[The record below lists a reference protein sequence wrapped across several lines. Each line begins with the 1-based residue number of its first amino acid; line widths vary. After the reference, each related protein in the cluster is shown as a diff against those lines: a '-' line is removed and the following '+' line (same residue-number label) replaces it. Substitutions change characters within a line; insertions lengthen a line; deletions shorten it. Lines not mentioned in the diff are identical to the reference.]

1 MTGGIKGDRQ
11 SRLRAATLIILVLG
25 VIVAA
30 YLVYVH
36 FRPGAL
42 VCAEGSVIN
51 CSAVLTSSFSSIL
64 GVPLAVLAL
73 LWFAVAIALEY
84 IKNNARKV
92 WAILGIAG
100 FAYSIAAMSMLG
112 KICVY
117 CSTIDA
123 ILLIYIIVI
132 FRRGDA

>member
-1 MTGGIKGDRQ
+1 MTGGIKKYYQG
-11 SRLRAATLIILVLG
+11 RLRTATLIILVIG
-25 VIVAA
+25 IVVAA

-36 FRPGAL
+36 FHPGAL
-42 VCAEGSVIN
+42 VCTEGSVIN
-51 CSAVLTSSFSSIL
+51 CSAVLTSSFSSIF

-73 LWFAVAIALEY
+73 FWFAVAIALEY
-84 IKNNARKV
+84 KKNSVRKV

-112 KICVY
+112 KICLY

-123 ILLIYIIVI
+123 ILLIYIVLI